1 MNTIGVLI
9 AVLVAAVSLLVIFVC
24 MAWLI
29 EWFLDFWANRWE
41 WIRTRMIRRMIFR
54 ARRAKLSGT
63 ELKKLNDDIDAINYI
78 YWKYRLDESFDRT
91 ERQYVREVKKQKEFR
106 VRG

>member
-1 MNTIGVLI
+1 MNSIGVLI
-9 AVLVAAVSLLVIFVC
+9 AIIGAAISLVVIFACLV
-24 MAWLI
+24 WFV
-29 EWFLDFWANRWE
+29 EWFMDFWANRWE

-54 ARRAKLSGT
+54 AHGAKLSGT
-63 ELKKLNDDIDAINYI
+63 ELHKLNYDIDMINYV

-91 ERQYVREVKKQKEFR
+91 ERKYVREVKREFR